1 MNDEFSTYL
10 SGERLYGDDFTIE
23 EIQKWFADEAEG
35 YADLGA
41 KEKIDTNTFIIN

>member
-1 MNDEFSTYL
+1 MEHIMNAEFSTYL

-35 YADLGA
+35 YADLCA
-41 KEKIDTNTFIIN
+41 KEKDRYR